1 MVHHAP
7 SSTPKRA
14 PLFKHPNTAFPLLL
28 TSASWYTL
36 LPQVWTSLLSHTS
49 DEVESIDLAMES
61 PFHFLIYYP
70 TFKVFF
76 LLLTLLTPLASIL
89 NWIDFED
96 GSLLHGLDLVCA
108 RLSFLA
114 WSLLFVSFPTRNP
127 EGWASFVSL
136 CVCFLWSRALH
147 NVHLPISILQ
157 PWIWWHIAFHLF
169 SWRGMQIVSQE
180 LESYSLMLSLS

>member
-1 MVHHAP
+1 MKP
-7 SSTPKRA
+7 QMSPRLN
-14 PLFKHPNTAFPLLL
+14 PRRNTAFPLLF

-49 DEVESIDLAMES
+49 KEVESIDLAMES
-61 PFHFLIYYP
+61 PVHFLVYYP

-108 RLSFLA
+108 RLSFLT
-114 WSLLFVSFPTRNP
+114 WSLLFVSFPSRDT
-127 EGWASFVSL
+127 EGWYTFVSL
-136 CVCFLWSRALH
+136 CVCFICSRALH
-147 NVHLPISILQ
+147 NVQLPISIRQ
-157 PWIWWHIAFHLF
+157 PWIWCHIAFHLF
-169 SWRGMQIVSQE
+169 TLRGMQIVANE
-180 LESYSLMLSLS
+180 LQTHALMLSLSRS